1 MKFFKQMKLFHK
13 IYLLCLGSLLG
24 CVVILGIYGWLK
36 PKNITLQEKQKQETT
51 QQKEAVAQQTTQ
63 EEGDVLAQKLEQ
75 VRQENQ
81 KKIDEAAKLQ
91 RQDDVLKQKIDF
103 NIKRHNEINNLL
115 ATINQQKTNK
125 EETLKKLPATEVAQK
140 ETLQNELTSLKAEEA
155 KLQQE
160 KEGLIKE
167 SEDLVNQRKNLLQI
181 QTVNKKEIAQQNILI
196 DKKSKLAVFQEEIT
210 DLRDAMAYNDAE
222 KEKITQLLQKAN
234 LPQEEEARLRNYRLF
249 LDSQLL
255 SFDKRLQKLLRDI
268 ENIQKNQLE
277 NIQKKPKTLDNVY
290 GMEAEKE
297 KFANILHYL
306 KGEKHVLGYQ
316 NVKPMGILLYGPPGT
331 GKSHLIEAICGETGT
346 NYIELEPSRL
356 DKTYV
361 GEGNEE
367 LEKIWAEAEAHD
379 KSIIFID
386 EISGLA
392 NREDKNTNQTASNI
406 INNLLTKLDG
416 FKKSEKK
423 IILMGATN
431 HLEKIDSALRSRFQ
445 QEIEINS
452 FKKEEIPGFL
462 KYLILANNYRISYH
476 TFNHLTT
483 LIDKIPPIEEIKEND
498 SEQEKKRKT
507 RENAKKTFSNR
518 DWVKLL
524 SDAFMTYDRVA
535 FVNKNHEVMLPSDL
549 DETLDNKLGIK
560 KTKAEIEAHRKEC
573 EDQYGE
579 WKKGLNIKSLD
590 HTIVDQTYTF
600 ARFNGLDKCQYPD
613 KVPTDLK
620 AFVKQKP
627 FNKWTYRDEIP
638 HMHREQQI
646 NKMHETPQDL
656 DSKKNN
662 SLFTQ
667 KNTFADG
674 FTINADNTIE
684 IQYKG
689 PKYILDT
696 DKDWYIAKIQ
706 IPEDNLLTNFREST
720 YYLHFN
726 PVKQYI
732 TLYTEPMNTK

>member
-1 MKFFKQMKLFHK
+1 MKLFNK
-13 IYLLCLGSLLG
+13 IYLLFLGFLSF
-24 CVVILGIYGWLK
+24 CIIILGIYGFLK
-36 PKNITLQEKQKQETT
+36 QQNTTLQEKQKQETE
-51 QQKEAVAQQTTQ
+51 QKTTQ
-63 EEGDVLAQKLEQ
+63 EEGDALAEQLEKL
-75 VRQENQ
+75 RQENQ
-81 KKIDEAAKLQ
+81 KKIDEADKLK

-115 ATINQQKTNK
+115 FAINQKKTNK
-125 EETLKKLPATEVAQK
+125 EEDLKKLPVTEVAQK
-140 ETLQNELTSLKAEEA
+140 ETLQNELTNLNAEAEKLK
-155 KLQQE
+155 QE
-160 KEGLIKE
+160 KDVLTKE
-167 SEDLVNQRKNLLQI
+167 SEDLVNQRQALLKI
-181 QTVNKKEIAQQNILI
+181 QTVKKQQIAKQNILI
-196 DKKSKLAVFQEEIT
+196 DQKSKLAVFQEEIT
-210 DLRDAMAYNDAE
+210 DLREAMAYNDAE
-222 KEKITQLLQKAN
+222 KEKITQLLQQAN
-234 LPQEEEARLRNYRLF
+234 LPQEEESQLRNYRLF

-277 NIQKKPKTLDNVY
+277 NMQKKPKTLDSVY
-290 GMEAEKE
+290 GMEEEKE

-346 NYIELEPSRL
+346 HYIELEPSRF

-367 LEKIWAEAEAHD
+367 LEKIWAEAEEHD

-431 HLEKIDSALRSRFQ
+431 HLNKIDSALRSRFQ

-476 TFNHLTT
+476 TLNHLTT

-498 SEQEKKRKT
+498 SEQEKNRKIK
-507 RENAKKTFSNR
+507 ENEKKTFSNR

-524 SDAFMTYDRVA
+524 SDAFMTYDRLA

-579 WKKGLNIKSLD
+579 WKKGLNIQTLD

-600 ARFNGLDKCQYPD
+600 TRFNGLHNCQYPD

-627 FNKWTYRDEIP
+627 FNKWEYLEIDP
-638 HMHREQQI
+638 NFQGNCFAKVSDI
-646 NKMHETPQDL
+646 PQDL
-656 DSKKNN
+656 DSRKNN

-667 KNTFADG
+667 KNIFSDG
-674 FTINADNTIE
+674 VFVDTSNYNIRIH
-684 IQYKG
+684 YKG

-696 DKDWYIAKIQ
+696 DKDFYLIQ
-706 IPEDNLLTNFREST
+706 IKIPKDDRLGTTDKQT

>member
-1 MKFFKQMKLFHK
+1 MKLFNK
-13 IYLLCLGSLLG
+13 IYLLFLGSLSG
-24 CVVILGIYGWLK
+24 CVVILGIYGFLK
-36 PKNITLQEKQKQETT
+36 QQNTTLQEKQKQETE
-51 QQKEAVAQQTTQ
+51 QKTTQ
-63 EEGDVLAQKLEQ
+63 EEGDALAEQLEKL
-75 VRQENQ
+75 RQENQ
-81 KKIDEAAKLQ
+81 KKIDEADKLK

-115 ATINQQKTNK
+115 FAINQKKTNK
-125 EETLKKLPATEVAQK
+125 EEALKKLPVTEVAQK
-140 ETLQNELTSLKAEEA
+140 ETLQNELTSLNAEAE
-155 KLQQE
+155 KLKQE
-160 KEGLIKE
+160 KDVLTKE
-167 SEDLVNQRKNLLQI
+167 SEDLVKQRQALLKI
-181 QTVNKKEIAQQNILI
+181 QTVKKQQIAQQNILI

-210 DLRDAMAYNDAE
+210 DLREAMAYNDAE
-222 KEKITQLLQKAN
+222 KEKITQLLQQAN
-234 LPQEEEARLRNYRLF
+234 LPQEEESQLRNYRLF

-277 NIQKKPKTLDNVY
+277 NMQKKPKTLDSVY
-290 GMEAEKE
+290 GMEEEKE

-346 NYIELEPSRL
+346 HYIELEPSRF

-367 LEKIWAEAEAHD
+367 LEKIWAEAEEHD

-431 HLEKIDSALRSRFQ
+431 HLNKIDSALRSRFQ

-476 TFNHLTT
+476 TLNHLTT

-498 SEQEKKRKT
+498 SEQEK
-507 RENAKKTFSNR
+507 
-518 DWVKLL
+518 
-524 SDAFMTYDRVA
+524 
-535 FVNKNHEVMLPSDL
+535 
-549 DETLDNKLGIK
+549 
-560 KTKAEIEAHRKEC
+560 
-573 EDQYGE
+573 
-579 WKKGLNIKSLD
+579 
-590 HTIVDQTYTF
+590 
-600 ARFNGLDKCQYPD
+600 
-613 KVPTDLK
+613 
-620 AFVKQKP
+620 
-627 FNKWTYRDEIP
+627 
-638 HMHREQQI
+638 
-646 NKMHETPQDL
+646 
-656 DSKKNN
+656 
-662 SLFTQ
+662 
-667 KNTFADG
+667 
-674 FTINADNTIE
+674 
-684 IQYKG
+684 
-689 PKYILDT
+689 
-696 DKDWYIAKIQ
+696 
-706 IPEDNLLTNFREST
+706 
-720 YYLHFN
+720 
-726 PVKQYI
+726 
-732 TLYTEPMNTK
+732 TEK

>member
-1 MKFFKQMKLFHK
+1 MVFLKQQ
-13 IYLLCLGSLLG
+13 
-24 CVVILGIYGWLK
+24 
-36 PKNITLQEKQKQETT
+36 NTTLQEKQKQETE
-51 QQKEAVAQQTTQ
+51 QKTTQ
-63 EEGDVLAQKLEQ
+63 EEGDALAEQLKKL
-75 VRQENQ
+75 RQENQ
-81 KKIDEAAKLQ
+81 KKIDEADKLK
-91 RQDDVLKQKIDF
+91 RQDDVLKQKIDL

-115 ATINQQKTNK
+115 VAINQKKTNI
-125 EETLKKLPATEVAQK
+125 EEALKKLPVTEVAQK

-181 QTVNKKEIAQQNILI
+181 QTVNKKEIEQQNILI
-196 DKKSKLAVFQEEIT
+196 DKKSKLAVFQEEIN

-222 KEKITQLLQKAN
+222 KEKITQFLQKAN

-277 NIQKKPKTLDNVY
+277 NMQKKPKTLDNVY
-290 GMEAEKE
+290 GMEEEKE

-346 NYIELEPSRL
+346 HYIELEPSRL

-498 SEQEKKRKT
+498 SEQEKNRKIK
-507 RENAKKTFSNR
+507 ENEKKTFSNR

-524 SDAFMTYDRVA
+524 SDAFMTYDRLA

-549 DETLDNKLGIK
+549 DESLDNKLGIK

-627 FNKWTYRDEIP
+627 FNQWYNRDELP
-638 HMHREQQI
+638 HIDRERQI
-646 NKMHETPQDL
+646 NSMYQVDFSSDVTR
-656 DSKKNN
+656 NN

-674 FTINADNTIE
+674 FTINADNNIE
-684 IQYKG
+684 IQYEG

-696 DKDWYIAKIQ
+696 DKDWYITKIEIPKDNRLGTTDKQ
-706 IPEDNLLTNFREST
+706 I